1 MVTNKFELYERA
13 ILARTGSPY
22 DGIVVKVL
30 GVAIDQFPDQI
41 FYIIQKDDGSLFH
54 HMNQHNDQDKW
65 KCIIMTSNCLD
76 KIQKA

>member
-41 FYIIQKDDGSLFH
+41 FYIIQKDDGSLFDI
-54 HMNQHNDQDKW
+54 HNSGVKERM